1 MKSLKFIKDQKGM
14 TGVDI
19 TISIL
24 IIAIF
29 TSIVMTLVYNVY
41 VTSVT
46 QKRATVAS
54 NYLVDIFE
62 YIDQINYDEVTNENI
77 IDKINELDSR
87 RRNCKK
93 YYKW

>member
-24 IIAIF
+24 IIAMF

>member
-62 YIDQINYDEVTNENI
+62 YIDQINYDEVTNESI